1 MPAVYFH
8 VRWPDQTESHCYS
21 PSTVIGEFFKPDTRY
36 PLPEFLQRAND
47 GLHAASERVRAK
59 FGFAC
64 SSAMD
69 QLARIEK
76 TAQAFDA
83 STAVHVL
90 SID

>member
-21 PSTVIGEFFKPDTRY
+21 PSTVIHEYFAPGDQ
-36 PLPEFLQRAND
+36 LPMSEFLTRAET
-47 GLHAASERVRAK
+47 GLTLASERVRAK

-69 QLARIEK
+69 QLASIEV
-76 TAQAFDA
+76 AARRFAPDA
-83 STAVHVL
+83 VVEVL
-90 SID
+90 SVD